1 MTYGKHEYCHYKSL
15 NFSRTHLNIKII
27 YVIYVARI
35 EILDTTRNAYTSFKA
50 YHCGHLEKNT
60 FQRI

>member
-1 MTYGKHEYCHYKSL
+1 M
-15 NFSRTHLNIKII
+15 KI
-27 YVIYVARI
+27 VVRI
-35 EILDTTRNAYTSFKA
+35 EILDTIINTYTFFKA